1 MNPDHR
7 EPLEIRAGVITVS
20 STRSNATDSSGK
32 IIIGLLNGAGIPT
45 EYLGIVPDSIAEI
58 RETLIDGL
66 KSCNCLILNGG
77 TGLTHDDCT
86 IEAVEPLYEKKI
98 EGFGELFR
106 LKSLDE
112 VGTSA
117 MLSRASG
124 GIIQK
129 KAVFCIPGSNGAVT
143 LATKELILP
152 EIVHILTHARK

>member
-20 STRSNATDSSGK
+20 STRSNITDSSGK
-32 IIIGLLNGAGIPT
+32 IIITLLADAGIHA
-45 EYLGIVPDSIAEI
+45 EYLGIVPDSVPEI
-58 RETLIDGL
+58 REALVCGMKL
-66 KSCNCLILNGG
+66 CNCIILNGG

-98 EGFGELFR
+98 DGFGELFR

-129 KAVFCIPGSNGAVT
+129 KAIFCIPGSNGAVT

>member
-20 STRSNATDSSGK
+20 STRSNTTDSSGK
-32 IIIGLLNGAGIPT
+32 IIITLLADAGIHA
-45 EYLGIVPDSIAEI
+45 EYLGIVPDSVPEI
-58 RETLIDGL
+58 REALVCGMKL
-66 KSCNCLILNGG
+66 CNCIILNGG

-98 EGFGELFR
+98 DGFGELFR

-129 KAVFCIPGSNGAVT
+129 
-143 LATKELILP
+143 
-152 EIVHILTHARK
+152 

>member
-1 MNPDHR
+1 
-7 EPLEIRAGVITVS
+7 GVITVS
-20 STRSNATDSSGK
+20 STRSNITDSSGK
-32 IIIGLLNGAGIPT
+32 IIITLLADAGIHA
-45 EYLGIVPDSIAEI
+45 EYLGIVPDSVPEI
-58 RETLIDGL
+58 REALVCGMKL
-66 KSCNCLILNGG
+66 CNCIILNGG

-98 EGFGELFR
+98 DGFGELFR

-129 KAVFCIPGSNGAVT
+129 KAIFCIPGSNGAVT

>member
-7 EPLEIRAGVITVS
+7 QPLEIRAGVITVS
-20 STRSNATDSSGK
+20 STRSNITDSSGK
-32 IIIGLLNGAGIPT
+32 IIITLLADAGIHA
-45 EYLGIVPDSIAEI
+45 EYLGIVPDSVPEI
-58 RETLIDGL
+58 REALVCGMKL
-66 KSCNCLILNGG
+66 CNCIILNGG

-98 EGFGELFR
+98 DGFGELFR

-129 KAVFCIPGSNGAVT
+129 KAIFCIPGSNGAVT